1 MLDQTILTVLAVEQT
16 TNLYLHIGK
25 DLLQSG
31 YAANSTSHRSN

>member
-16 TNLYLHIGK
+16 TNLSYLHIGK

-31 YAANSTSHRSN
+31 YAAIFYKP